1 MTDKTPDDAVPG
13 GKYGVV
19 QQPNYPDGSRGPTKA
34 GPKRAQKQAGQDL
47 RDPQDGAS
55 DGE

>member
-1 MTDKTPDDAVPG
+1 MTDKTTDDAVPG

-47 RDPQDGAS
+47 RDPQNGAS